1 MKTLPYKQSEAPWG
15 SMKLGKSNLT
25 MKSSGCYVT
34 CVSML
39 LRKIPSIVLDV
50 LNKNDCF
57 TLEGGLISAKAAQV
71 LDMVYSKVLTDP
83 KKVCIMETDSNKVY
97 GVPQHFVV
105 WLGNG
110 FICDPLT
117 GSMVHNK
124 YHPVSFRTWDK
135 RSLA

>member
-1 MKTLPYKQSEAPWG
+1 
-15 SMKLGKSNLT
+15 
-25 MKSSGCYVT
+25 
-34 CVSML
+34 
-39 LRKIPSIVLDV
+39 
-50 LNKNDCF
+50 
-57 TLEGGLISAKAAQV
+57 
-71 LDMVYSKVLTDP
+71 
-83 KKVCIMETDSNKVY
+83 METDSNKVY
-97 GVPQHFVV
+97 GVPQHVVV

>member
-1 MKTLPYKQSEAPWG
+1 MNIKPYCQRDSSWG
-15 SMKLGKSNLT
+15 SLKIGKSNLT
-25 MKSSGCYVT
+25 MKSSGCYIT
-34 CVSML
+34 SISMI

-57 TLEGGLISAKAAQV
+57 TPEGGLISAKAAQV

-117 GSMVHNK
+117 GSIVQNK

-135 RSLA
+135 RSA